1 MKIIPTK
8 GEDCLNI
15 HIIIKLRRVC
25 MVFITQQQ
33 HNTHSSKQDI
43 FQLAR
48 DLGRYLNAMRRV
60 NLSINRE
67 RASAGHVITIWEE
80 REAKTRLIESGQ

>member
-1 MKIIPTK
+1 
-8 GEDCLNI
+8 
-15 HIIIKLRRVC
+15 

-67 RASAGHVITIWEE
+67 SLRRACNYYLGRARGED
-80 REAKTRLIESGQ
+80 APN